1 MLFRSQVKRQATN
14 KPAAPG
20 SAGKPRAVVDHAAAN
35 PKREIFKVLARIG
48 AALASPVR
56 LELLEVLGQAERSV
70 EQLARLT
77 GASMANT
84 SQHLQKLKHAG
95 LIVARKEGLFVR
107 HRVAGPEVTAL
118 FVALAKA
125 GEFHLADVERLVRLY
140 FTAKDE
146 LEPVGAAELLERS
159 RAGLVTV
166 LDVRPAEEYAA
177 GHVPGA
183 VNIPLS
189 QLAKRLGELPSRKD
203 IVAYCRGP
211 YCLLSFDAVALL
223 RARGRNAHRLID
235 GLPEWRLGGW
245 PVEVLVEDART
256 SG

>member
-1 MLFRSQVKRQATN
+1 M
-14 KPAAPG
+14 
-20 SAGKPRAVVDHAAAN
+20 
-35 PKREIFKVLARIG
+35 
-48 AALASPVR
+48 LASPVR
-56 LELLEVLGQAERSV
+56 LELLELLSQAERSV

-95 LIVARKEGLFVR
+95 LIVARKKGLFVH
-107 HRVAGPEVTAL
+107 HRVAGPEVMAL
-118 FVALAKA
+118 FAALAQA
-125 GEFHLADVERLVRLY
+125 GESHLADVERLVRLY

-146 LEPVGAAELLERS
+146 LEPVRAAELLERS

-183 VNIPLS
+183 VNIPLA
-189 QLAKRLGELPSRKD
+189 QLAKRLDELPSRKD

-223 RARGRNAHRLID
+223 RARGRKAHRLID